1 MAITHDPPWAQGSSK
16 QLIGSATVVMATGV
30 VTATGVVMVTGV
42 VVMTMD
48 DVYSKVV
55 ADGAMVAMK
64 MSEHNH
70 HVNV

>member
-1 MAITHDPPWAQGSSK
+1 
-16 QLIGSATVVMATGV
+16 MATGV
-30 VTATGVVMVTGV
+30 VTATGVVMATV

-70 HVNV
+70 LANV